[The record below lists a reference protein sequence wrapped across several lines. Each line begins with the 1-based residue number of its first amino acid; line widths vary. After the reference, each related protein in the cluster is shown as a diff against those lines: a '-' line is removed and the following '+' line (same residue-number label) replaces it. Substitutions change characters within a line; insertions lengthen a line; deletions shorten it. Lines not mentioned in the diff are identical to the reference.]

1 VSRLQEQYKNEILP
15 KLKEELGVTNTMSV
29 PKIEKITINMGLGS
43 ALGDKKILESALEEL
58 GLISSQKPMTCLAR
72 KSVASFKLREGN
84 AIGCKVTLRK
94 ERMYEFLDRLVNVAI
109 PRIRDFRGLND
120 KSFDGRGN
128 YNMGITEQIVFP
140 EIEFDKVTKVRGMDI
155 AITTNAKNDEDAK
168 KLLAMFNFPFKGEN
182 NG

>member
-1 VSRLQEQYKNEILP
+1 MSRLQEQYKNEILP
-15 KLKEELGVTNTMSV
+15 KLKEELGVSNSMSV

-168 KLLAMFNFPFKGEN
+168 KLLAMFNCPFKGEN

>member
-1 VSRLQEQYKNEILP
+1 VARLQEQYKNEIIP
-15 KLKEELGVTNTMSV
+15 KLQKELGVSNAMSV
-29 PKIEKITINMGLGS
+29 PKIEKITINMGLGK
-43 ALGDKKILESALEEL
+43 ALGDKKVLESALEEL
-58 GLISSQKPMTCLAR
+58 GLITSQKPVTCLAR

-120 KSFDGRGN
+120 NSFDGRGN

-140 EIEFDKVTKVRGMDI
+140 EIEFEKVTSVRGMDI
-155 AITTNAKNDEDAK
+155 AITTNAQNDEDAK
-168 KLLAMFNFPFKGEN
+168 KLLAMFNFPFKGGN

>member
-1 VSRLQEQYKNEILP
+1 MSRLQEQYKNEILP

-94 ERMYEFLDRLVNVAI
+94 ERMYDFLDRLVNVAI

>member
-1 VSRLQEQYKNEILP
+1 MSRLQEQYKNEILP

-168 KLLAMFNFPFKGEN
+168 KL
-182 NG
+182 

>member
-1 VSRLQEQYKNEILP
+1 MSRLQEQYKNEILP
-15 KLKEELGVTNTMSV
+15 KLKEELGVSNTMSV

>member
-15 KLKEELGVTNTMSV
+15 KLKEELGVTNIMSV

-109 PRIRDFRGLND
+109 PRIRDFRGLNE